1 MKLNN
6 HGVGSKEMFLVILIV
21 CMILVAMVPTI
32 INAVEHS
39 NEEVLMN
46 NVITFR
52 SEVDRTILSYIN
64 GGEDIPDGCY
74 YITSKGDICLGDYD
88 SDHDMCTG
96 EPLEIELKGEKPKA
110 GTIDVAS
117 YKVSDIHNI
126 RMENFFIN
134 LNSSKEYYV
143 SDEPQAQVFCRK

>member
-6 HGVGSKEMFLVILIV
+6 HGAGSKEMFLVILIV

-52 SEVDRTILSYIN
+52 SEVDRKILSYIN

-134 LNSSKEYYV
+134 LNSSKEYYI
-143 SDEPQAQVFCRK
+143 SDEPQAQVFCR

>member
-6 HGVGSKEMFLVILIV
+6 HGVGSKEMFLVILII
-21 CMILVAMVPTI
+21 CMILVALVPTI
-32 INAVEHS
+32 INAIEYS

-46 NVITFR
+46 NVISFR

-74 YITSKGDICLGDYD
+74 YITTEGDICLGDYD
-88 SDHDMCTG
+88 ATLDMCSS

-126 RMENFFIN
+126 RIENFFVN
-134 LNSSKEYYV
+134 VDSSKEYYV
-143 SDEPQAQVFCRK
+143 SDEPQAQIVCRK

>member
-6 HGVGSKEMFLVILIV
+6 HGVSSKEMFLVILIV

-32 INAVEHS
+32 INAVEYS

-64 GGEDIPDGCY
+64 GGDDIADGCY
-74 YITSKGDICLGDYD
+74 YITSKGDICLGAYD
-88 SDHDMCTG
+88 SKYDICAT
-96 EPLEIELKGEKPKA
+96 EPLEIELKGEKPLS
-110 GTIDVAS
+110 GTIDISS
-117 YKVSDIHNI
+117 YKVSDLHNI
-126 RMENFFIN
+126 RIENFFVN

-143 SDEPQAQVFCRK
+143 SDEPQAQVVCRK

>member
-1 MKLNN
+1 MNLNN
-6 HGVGSKEMFLVILIV
+6 HGVGSKEMFLVILII

-32 INAVEHS
+32 INAVEYS

-46 NVITFR
+46 SVITFR
-52 SEVDRTILSYIN
+52 SEVDKTILSYIN

-74 YITSKGDICLGDYD
+74 YITQSGDVCLGEYD
-88 SDHDMCTG
+88 SDHDICASDS
-96 EPLEIELKGEKPKA
+96 LEIELKGGKPKS

-126 RMENFFIN
+126 RLENFFIN

>member
-74 YITSKGDICLGDYD
+74 YITSKGDICLGEYD
-88 SDHDMCTG
+88 SDHDMCAG

-134 LNSSKEYYV
+134 LNSSKEYYI
-143 SDEPQAQVFCRK
+143 SDEPQAQVVCRK

>member
-6 HGVGSKEMFLVILIV
+6 RGVGSKEIFLVILII
-21 CMILVAMVPTI
+21 CMLLVALVPTI
-32 INAVEHS
+32 INAVEYS

-46 NVITFR
+46 NVIIFR
-52 SEVDRTILSYIN
+52 TEVDKTILSYIN

-74 YITSKGDICLGDYD
+74 YITHAGNICLGNYD
-88 SDHDMCTG
+88 SDHDTCEG
-96 EPLEIELKGEKPKA
+96 EVLEIDLKGEKPKS
-110 GTIDVAS
+110 GTMDVAS

-143 SDEPQAQVFCRK
+143 SDEPQAQVVCRK